1 MPVFEHLASRLYYAG
16 EVGNASKMK
25 ALHQISAAINHISS
39 FEVLC
44 AGVKCGFGAEVSL
57 PCYLLSTQKNILIGG
72 EIAVSLRNPGQV
84 CVQSVL
90 GRPDPKASLPR
101 FYARREALDLAQR
114 FGESSCVRLYRLRA
128 RGLT

>member
-1 MPVFEHLASRLYYAG
+1 MNAVMPVFEHLASRLYYAG

-57 PCYLLSTQKNILIGG
+57 PCCRFHSGEHLIRG

-90 GRPDPKASLPR
+90 GRPDPKGPLP
-101 FYARREALDLAQR
+101 
-114 FGESSCVRLYRLRA
+114 
-128 RGLT
+128 